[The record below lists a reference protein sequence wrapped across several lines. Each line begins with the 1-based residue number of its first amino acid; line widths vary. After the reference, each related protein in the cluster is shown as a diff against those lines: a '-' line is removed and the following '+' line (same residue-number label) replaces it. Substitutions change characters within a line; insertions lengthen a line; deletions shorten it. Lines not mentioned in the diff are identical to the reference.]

1 MSWDNAVNEKEDEY
15 RGMCKLFR
23 DGVLKIARGTGDCDK
38 RTHCTLPLYSAVYMD
53 RIHLTVCTTPQSL
66 AALSR
71 MRVGPLKCGGI
82 SNDHIS

>member
-1 MSWDNAVNEKEDEY
+1 MSWDNADNERENEY
-15 RGMCKLFR
+15 IGMCKLFR
-23 DGVLKIARGTGDCDK
+23 DGVLKIAPGTGNCDK
-38 RTHCTLPLYSAVYMD
+38 RTHCTVYMD
-53 RIHLTVCTTPQSL
+53 SLHLTMCKTPQSL

>member
-1 MSWDNAVNEKEDEY
+1 MSWDNAVNEKENEY
-15 RGMCKLFR
+15 IGMCKLFR
-23 DGVLKIARGTGDCDK
+23 DGVLKIAPGTGNCDK
-38 RTHCTLPLYSAVYMD
+38 RTHCTLPFTVCMD
-53 RIHLTVCTTPQSL
+53 SLHLTMCKTPQSL